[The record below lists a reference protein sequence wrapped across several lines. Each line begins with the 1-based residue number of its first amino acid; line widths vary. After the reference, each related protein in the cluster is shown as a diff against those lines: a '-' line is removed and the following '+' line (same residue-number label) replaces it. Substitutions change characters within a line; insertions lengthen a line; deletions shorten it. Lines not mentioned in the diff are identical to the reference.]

1 MLTVYIAA
9 EHQAAAAAMEAEHVA
24 QAEAEQ
30 LAHQEGTFP
39 SKQPFALMLMSFCSG
54 QADGGGACSEGR
66 G

>member
-54 QADGGGACSEGR
+54 
-66 G
+66 